1 MACTTY
7 LSEDCLNYILLKLA
21 ILLLKAFTELNSNKL
36 ILMSN
41 IVSVLGNIVEQRF
54 KTIVWKGIIRMHTQ
68 TISML
73 VCSVLRI
80 HKKF

>member
-1 MACTTY
+1 
-7 LSEDCLNYILLKLA
+7 
-21 ILLLKAFTELNSNKL
+21 
-36 ILMSN
+36 MSN